1 MLLLA
6 SSLSGPW
13 LIFTRWQP
21 RAIGNPMVQWLFA
34 AGPYIMTALAPV
46 PLWCAIQSLRHCMW
60 LQGIGP
66 QTDQFLVLG
75 RPNRVN
81 AAFMTLVGVVITT
94 AEIVDGMWLFIA
106 VGLTILTFSIPASL
120 WAFEKQ
126 K

>member
-1 MLLLA
+1 
-6 SSLSGPW
+6 
-13 LIFTRWQP
+13 
-21 RAIGNPMVQWLFA
+21 
-34 AGPYIMTALAPV
+34 
-46 PLWCAIQSLRHCMW
+46 MW